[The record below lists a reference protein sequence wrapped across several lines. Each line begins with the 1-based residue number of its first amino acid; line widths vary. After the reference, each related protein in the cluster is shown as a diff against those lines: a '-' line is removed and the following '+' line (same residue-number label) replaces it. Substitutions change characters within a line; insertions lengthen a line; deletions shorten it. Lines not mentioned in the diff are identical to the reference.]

1 MAGYKA
7 KLREVQIPV
16 SDDEDNDVDN
26 EDDLTWPRYLQ
37 QGQIW
42 EGERGFLKL
51 GEGSKGKIPP
61 PPSFFKDEGGMNI
74 CFNLL

>member
-26 EDDLTWPRYLQ
+26 EDDLT
-37 QGQIW
+37 
-42 EGERGFLKL
+42 
-51 GEGSKGKIPP
+51 
-61 PPSFFKDEGGMNI
+61 
-74 CFNLL
+74 